1 MDPCGPDAGQER
13 GCARPISILAPA
25 RPFPARI
32 VEVVMVGGVNRRMHG
47 YAMLRWLK
55 AHFAFLAWL
64 HSALW
69 TYLSVH
75 RQPPD
80 GNHRRVRGLVH
91 SACWSYLPPRV
102 TTAVRGLV
110 RLSRHLLYARL
121 TLCMP
126 APLPVHSACWIYLY

>member
-1 MDPCGPDAGQER
+1 MP
-13 GCARPISILAPA
+13 APSRFSLPPA
-25 RPFPARI
+25 HFPLEF
-32 VEVVMVGGVNRRMHG
+32 VEVVVVGGVNRRMHG

-91 SACWSYLPPRV
+91 SACWSYLPARV
-102 TTAVRGLV
+102 TTG
-110 RLSRHLLYARL
+110 RLRPRPREGDNQGRSL
-121 TLCMP
+121 
-126 APLPVHSACWIYLY
+126 